1 MKLPII
7 ALKKITIIFLCFI
20 YFLSIPTA
28 CFSQQLP
35 PGLDNYVKKVM
46 QTFNVPG
53 ISLSI
58 VKDGKVLLTK
68 GYGVKEIGK
77 NDPVDSHTLF
87 CIASNSKAFTATALG
102 ILAEE
107 GKIHW
112 NDPVINYLPWFRMS
126 NAYVTTHMTIRD
138 LLVHHSGLGLGASDL
153 LQFPPSSYSRKEMTE
168 KLRYVPLKTSFR
180 NDFAYDNILY
190 LVAGEVIHAA
200 SGMSWEDFIRKNIL
214 NKIGMTESIDR
225 ISQFDH
231 QPDAAVSNIPFE
243 DKVIANPGFPGN
255 ELTDASNPAGGI
267 ASNAMDMSKWLITQL
282 DSGRAPNGTV
292 LFHPATTESLW
303 NLVTP
308 IPVPSL
314 PEILKPEQMNF
325 YGYGLGFFLQDYRGY
340 KMVWHTGGLSGFVSR
355 VTLIPALKLGI
366 CVLTNQESGAA
377 FDAITNH
384 ILDYYMH
391 APAYDW
397 INAYQKLLQA
407 RNSNVEQYLEKQRAS
422 RDSAAGPSLPLSEY
436 AGTYH
441 DAWYGDIDITM
452 ENNHLVMRF
461 SHTPDLTGDMVH
473 WQYDTFMVHWRDREL
488 RADAFVTFSL
498 NPDGSIYEARMKAV
512 SPATDFSY
520 DFQDLLLKPVNEDKR

>member
-1 MKLPII
+1 ML
-7 ALKKITIIFLCFI
+7 LKVITRFIFCFVCLLLI
-20 YFLSIPTA
+20 SFT

-35 PGLDNYVKKVM
+35 PELDTYVQKVM
-46 QTFNVPG
+46 QTFHVPG
-53 ISLSI
+53 VSLAI
-58 VKDGKVLLTK
+58 VKDGKVILTK
-68 GYGVKEIGK
+68 GYGVKEAGK
-77 NDPVDSHTLF
+77 NNAVNDHTLF

-126 NAYVTTHMTIRD
+126 NPYVTTHITIRD
-138 LLVHHSGLGLGASDL
+138 LLVHHSGLGLGAGDL
-153 LQFPPSSYSRKEMTE
+153 LQFPPSNYTRKEMTE

-180 NDFAYDNILY
+180 NNFAYDNILY
-190 LVAGEVIHAA
+190 LVAGEVIHTA
-200 SGMSWEDFIRKNIL
+200 SGMTWEEFIRKNIL
-214 NKIGMTESIDR
+214 NKIGMTESVDR
-225 ISQFDH
+225 ISQFNH
-231 QPDAAVSNIPFE
+231 QPNVAVSNIPFE
-243 DKVIANPGFPGN
+243 SKVIANPGFPGN

-267 ASNAMDMSKWLITQL
+267 ASNAVDMSKWLITQL
-282 DSGRAPNGTV
+282 DSGRAPNGDQ
-292 LFHPATTESLW
+292 LFRSETTDALW

-308 IPVPSL
+308 IAVPTL

-340 KMVWHTGGLSGFVSR
+340 KMVWHTGGLSGFVSK
-355 VTLIPALKLGI
+355 VTMIPTLKLGI

-397 INAYQKLLQA
+397 IGSYQKLLQ
-407 RNSNVEQYLEKQRAS
+407 RRESGVGQYLEKINAG
-422 RDSAAGPSLPLSEY
+422 RDSTAGPSLLLTKY
-436 AGTYH
+436 AGAYH
-441 DAWYGDIDITM
+441 DDWYGDIGITI
-452 ENNHLVMRF
+452 ENNHLVMKF
-461 SHTPDLTGDMVH
+461 GHTPDLTGDMVH
-473 WQYDTFMVHWRDREL
+473 WQYDTFIVHWRDREL
-488 RADAFVTFSL
+488 RADAFVTFAL

-520 DFQDLLLKPVNEDKR
+520 DFQDLLLKPVSKY